1 MDNSNKPLCVILEEA
16 KIEFAR
22 AINQASAK
30 TKLPAYLV
38 ESVLLGIL
46 ADVRAQKAVEI
57 VTEMNTSTEPPASL
71 TEEE

>member
-16 KIEFAR
+16 KVEFAR
-22 AINQASAK
+22 AFNQASVK

-57 VTEMNTSTEPPASL
+57 VGEMNAATAPPTPIA
-71 TEEE
+71 EEE

>member
-57 VTEMNTSTEPPASL
+57 VTEINTSTEPPASL
-71 TEEE
+71 DEEE